1 MEFTLYSSNIN
12 DAADQCGTSI
22 FGGQGTMIG
31 TLLGA
36 TSCAVRSPANRIRVV
51 HQVPDPKILPACVFG
66 DGRIPVK
73 FQKTF
78 GGR

>member
-1 MEFTLYSSNIN
+1 
-12 DAADQCGTSI
+12 
-22 FGGQGTMIG
+22 MIG